1 MLPSA
6 VQVSLSPQNPGGGD
20 GCCAS
25 SQASAWRAL
34 RCGLKAPAQQQ
45 QQQLPPSLLPALPP
59 PPRCAEAQ
67 ASLPYR
73 PAPYLV
79 VPLEAPGR
87 ALVLLRVQG
96 SSSRGFAAVGSR
108 VPGADALRPARGLP
122 PRRRAPEPPAAAVET
137 VASGRVAA
145 AVRPRPVAVG
155 RRVVGAP
162 VAPRGGWH
170 GAPAGGRAPEAAARV
185 RRRRGAEALPVH
197 GPGRRG
203 DGGEE

>member
-1 MLPSA
+1 M
-6 VQVSLSPQNPGGGD
+6 
-20 GCCAS
+20 
-25 SQASAWRAL
+25 
-34 RCGLKAPAQQQ
+34 
-45 QQQLPPSLLPALPP
+45 
-59 PPRCAEAQ
+59 
-67 ASLPYR
+67 
-73 PAPYLV
+73 
-79 VPLEAPGR
+79 PLEAPGR

-96 SSSRGFAAVGSR
+96 SSSRGFAAEGSR
-108 VPGADALRPARGLP
+108 VPGAGALRPARGLA
-122 PRRRAPEPPAAAVET
+122 PRRGAPEPPAAAAVET

-155 RRVVGAP
+155 RCVVGAP

-170 GAPAGGRAPEAAARV
+170 GASAGGRAPEAAARV